1 MKYMLSG
8 ATFVPEVVSALHEL
22 PVEAV
27 RHDEQLLRHPADAFM
42 VVFRDLLESGIQTCR
57 DRQVALATS
66 ADAAQANDVDLRL
79 RRSLR
84 GLHTCLADYINACRT
99 IILATSAHAAATKAG
114 RSFRAATNP
123 YYDHVLTI
131 DNFIKHQQRTLR
143 TVYAR
148 WSEGQI
154 IGYQVEGV
162 LHAGT
167 VGAEPKIHR
176 YPGTAFSLNR
186 SLKFHACHIY
196 LMSAAL
202 QTTLKLPKPKEHK
215 VFTELARLASTFLAL
230 VADIPPFFFP
240 DEQKLPVPL
249 VKRSTDSSFI
259 LEYPSSAKPANRR
272 PHVMNMNFRFYPSV
286 NTPSVEVPYLGLNRP
301 WER

>member
-1 MKYMLSG
+1 MKYVLSG
-8 ATFVPEVVSALHEL
+8 ATLVPEVVSALHEL
-22 PVEAV
+22 PDEAV
-27 RHDEQLLRHPADAFM
+27 RHEEQLLRHPADTFM
-42 VVFRDLLESGIQTCR
+42 VVFRELLESGIQTCR
-57 DRQVALATS
+57 DHQAALATS
-66 ADAAQANDVDLRL
+66 GDAAEAGDVDLRL

-84 GLHTCLADYINACRT
+84 GLHTCLADYINACKT
-99 IILATSAHAAATKAG
+99 IIHTTSAHALAEKAG
-114 RSFRAATNP
+114 RSFRAASNP
-123 YYDHVLTI
+123 YYDQILTI

-148 WSEGQI
+148 WPEGQI

-162 LHAGT
+162 LRAGT
-167 VGAEPKIHR
+167 VGAEPTIHR

-202 QTTLKLPKPKEHK
+202 QTTLKFPKPKEHK
-215 VFTELARLASTFLAL
+215 DFPELARLATKFLEL
-230 VADIPPFFFP
+230 VAEVPPFFFP

-249 VKRSTDSSFI
+249 VKRSTDSTFI
-259 LEYPSSAKPANRR
+259 LEYPSSAKPTNRR
-272 PHVMNMNFRFYPSV
+272 PHVMDMHFRFYPSV
-286 NTPSVEVPYLGLNRP
+286 NTPSVEVPYLGLDRP